1 MNADELRRHVLLELA
16 EARRTVVEHGTEA
29 YTGICRGCGRPGPCD
44 AQRAARARLHDR
56 RDAPPPIRPASP
68 GLPAP
73 RGRPVPPEL
82 PGHERAVDR
91 LRDAWLATI
100 AAADRAGGLL
110 HGAGPPGGL
119 LHGAGPPGR
128 RLPWQDAVTECWR
141 ALSLVH
147 AGLGVARAGSGSAGD
162 LLAGLRAARADA
174 DRAAAEA
181 ARTRWWLAA
190 AEDRIRRR
198 PERSGPA
205 SGGALPL
212 RPDAAGDPGDL
223 VAAGRFRAAVARL
236 DLVAARL
243 ALGGRAIDRWAALAG
258 DPEPAPALPP
268 QRADGKLVAP
278 LTAVPA
284 QAQTSATAQ
293 ATAQGARAAA
303 ALVAANTRRH
313 DRRAGVG
320 LPRSRQNRGR
330 WNRP

>member
-1 MNADELRRHVLLELA
+1 MNADELRRHVLRELA
-16 EARRTVVEHGTEA
+16 EARRTVVEHDTEA
-29 YTGICRGCGRPGPCD
+29 YTGICRRCGRPGPCD

-68 GLPAP
+68 VLPAP
-73 RGRPVPPEL
+73 RGRAVPPDL
-82 PGHERAVDR
+82 PGHAHAVDR

-100 AAADRAGGLL
+100 AAADRA
-110 HGAGPPGGL
+110 GGL

-147 AGLGVARAGSGSAGD
+147 AGLGVARAGTGSAGD

-190 AEDRIRRR
+190 AEDRIRRSHHR
-198 PERSGPA
+198 EPSGPT
-205 SGGALPL
+205 GGGTLPQ
-212 RPDAAGDPGDL
+212 RPGAARDPSDL
-223 VAAGRFRAAVARL
+223 AAAGRFRAAVARL

-243 ALGGRAIDRWAALAG
+243 AHGGRAIDRWAAALTG
-258 DPEPAPALPP
+258 EPEPAPTLPP
-268 QRADGKLVAP
+268 RRAAP
-278 LTAVPA
+278 G
-284 QAQTSATAQ
+284 QAHTSATAQ

-303 ALVAANTRRH
+303 DLVAANTRRH
-313 DRRAGVG
+313 APQARAG

>member
-1 MNADELRRHVLLELA
+1 MNADELRHHVLLELA
-16 EARRTVVEHGTEA
+16 EARRTVVEHDTEA
-29 YTGICRGCGRPGPCD
+29 YTGICRRCGRPGPCD
-44 AQRAARARLHDR
+44 AQRAARARLYDR

-68 GLPAP
+68 DLPTP
-73 RGRPVPPEL
+73 RGPAVPPEL
-82 PGHERAVDR
+82 PGHAGAVDG

-100 AAADRAGGLL
+100 AAADRA
-110 HGAGPPGGL
+110 GGL

-147 AGLGVARAGSGSAGD
+147 AGLGVARAGAGSAGD

-198 PERSGPA
+198 PEPSGPTF
-205 SGGALPL
+205 GGALPQ
-212 RPDAAGDPGDL
+212 RPGAARDPGDL
-223 VAAGRFRAAVARL
+223 AAAGRFRAAVARL

-243 ALGGRAIDRWAALAG
+243 ALGGRAIDRWAAALAG
-258 DPEPAPALPP
+258 APEPAATLPP
-268 QRADGKLVAP
+268 RLVAP
-278 LTAVPA
+278 A
-284 QAQTSATAQ
+284 QAKTSATAH

-303 ALVAANTRRH
+303 ALVAASVRRR
-313 DRRAGVG
+313 DRQARAG

>member
-1 MNADELRRHVLLELA
+1 MNADELRHHVLRELV
-16 EARRTVVEHGTEA
+16 EARRTVVEHDTEA
-29 YTGICRGCGRPGPCD
+29 YTGICRRCGRPGPCD
-44 AQRAARARLHDR
+44 VQRAARARLRDR

-68 GLPAP
+68 VLPAP
-73 RGRPVPPEL
+73 RGQAAPPEL
-82 PGHERAVDR
+82 PGHARAVDR

-100 AAADRAGGLL
+100 AAADRA
-110 HGAGPPGGL
+110 GGL

-190 AEDRIRRR
+190 AEDRIRRSHHR
-198 PERSGPA
+198 ERSDLTG
-205 SGGALPL
+205 GGALPQ
-212 RPDAAGDPGDL
+212 RPGAARDPSDL
-223 VAAGRFRAAVARL
+223 AAAGRFRAAVARL

-243 ALGGRAIDRWAALAG
+243 AHGGRAIDRWAAALAG
-258 DPEPAPALPP
+258 TPEPAPTLPP
-268 QRADGKLVAP
+268 RRVAPARADA
-278 LTAVPA
+278 
-284 QAQTSATAQ
+284 SATAR

-303 ALVAANTRRH
+303 DLVVANARGH
-313 DRRAGVG
+313 DRRAGAG
-320 LPRSRQNRGR
+320 LPRSRQDRGR